1 MYKKKEF
8 KIDEKYSEHLYTGLM
23 GLMMKYCHKKLEVF
37 KRKKE
42 KFSQILEI
50 GAGVEPHISYINH
63 SFDDYHIL
71 ETSDFAINELKK
83 SSNNFII
90 HKYDGVNF
98 PFKNLKFDRIIM
110 SHALEHIDQP
120 EQFIERVMN
129 CLNDNGIFSIA
140 LPTDP
145 GLLWRFS
152 RFFNGYIKA
161 KSVYKI
167 SRTEYNY
174 INATEHVN
182 SVFNLASIIRY
193 KYKKNVEEFY
203 FPFRLNSLDL
213 NFFYNVHITK
223 N

>member
-1 MYKKKEF
+1 
-8 KIDEKYSEHLYTGLM
+8 
-23 GLMMKYCHKKLEVF
+23 
-37 KRKKE
+37 
-42 KFSQILEI
+42 
-50 GAGVEPHISYINH
+50 
-63 SFDDYHIL
+63 
-71 ETSDFAINELKK
+71 
-83 SSNNFII
+83 
-90 HKYDGVNF
+90 
-98 PFKNLKFDRIIM
+98 
-110 SHALEHIDQP
+110 
-120 EQFIERVMN
+120 MN

-145 GLLWRFS
+145 GILWRVS

-167 SRTEYNY
+167 SRAEYNY

-203 FPFRLNSLDL
+203 FPFRLNSLDF